1 MGHHGWQGNPP
12 RSEDQARRRIV
23 DAAITCI
30 DRNGLAKTSFSD
42 VALEVGI
49 TRQTVYRYFPSL
61 ADVLTAVAQA
71 GADDFAER
79 MQRHLAKFDNATDAA
94 AESVVFAVRTIPDE
108 PYMGLLLQAGED
120 EFFTAGSTSPMAF
133 ALGARIL
140 GNLPIDWP
148 AAGITTDEDLEGLA
162 ELLMRLFISFLQYP
176 TPELTDDRMRSLV
189 RRWLGPALGGS
200 GHGRER

>member
-1 MGHHGWQGNPP
+1 MGHHGWQGDPP

-71 GADDFAER
+71 GADEFAER

-108 PYMGLLLQAGED
+108 PYMGLLLQAGGNQVL
-120 EFFTAGSTSPMAF
+120 TARSTSSLEMFPR
-133 ALGARIL
+133 ARNL
-140 GNLPIDWP
+140 GNHP
-148 AAGITTDEDLEGLA
+148 
-162 ELLMRLFISFLQYP
+162 
-176 TPELTDDRMRSLV
+176 
-189 RRWLGPALGGS
+189 S
-200 GHGRER
+200 G

>member
-12 RSEDQARRRIV
+12 KTEEQARRRIV
-23 DAAITCI
+23 DAAIACI

-42 VALEVGI
+42 VAAEAGI

-61 ADVLTAVAQA
+61 ADVLSAVGRA
-71 GADDFAER
+71 GADEFAER
-79 MQRHLAKFDNATDAA
+79 MQRHLAKFDNASDAA

-108 PYMGLLLQAGED
+108 PYMGLLLQAGEN

-148 AAGITTDEDLEGLA
+148 AAGVATAEDLEGLA
-162 ELLMRLFISFLQYP
+162 EVLMRLFISFLQFP
-176 TPELTDDRMRSLV
+176 SADLTDDRMRGLV
-189 RRWLGPALGGS
+189 RRWLGPALDG
-200 GHGRER
+200 